1 MITLNTKNERD
12 YELMGY
18 CKQKNSKI
26 YKIKEQTINTTV
38 HNKTL

>member
-18 CKQKNSKI
+18 CKQKNSKL

-38 HNKTL
+38 HNKTS